1 MAKVPEEL
9 ANKMRE
15 SYLVRQDEKKAK
27 KKLKIIY
34 IGGAVV
40 ILGIVSYFIFKKK

>member
-9 ANKMRE
+9 ANKMRAA
-15 SYLVRQDEKKAK
+15 YLVKEEEKQAK
-27 KKLKIIY
+27 KLKKIIY

-40 ILGIVSYFIFKKK
+40 ILGIVSYFIYKR